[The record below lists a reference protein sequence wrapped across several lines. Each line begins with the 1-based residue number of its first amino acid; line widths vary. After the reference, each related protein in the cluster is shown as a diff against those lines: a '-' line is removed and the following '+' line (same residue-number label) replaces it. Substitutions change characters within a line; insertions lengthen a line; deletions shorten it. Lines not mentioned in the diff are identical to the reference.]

1 MIGLLER
8 LGEQLVSRGLRLAVA
23 ESCTGGLVGARLTD
37 PPGASRFL
45 VASVVTYSDEAKV
58 ALLGVRPE
66 TLAAHGAVS
75 EAVVREMLEGA
86 VARLDCDAGIAITGV
101 AGPGGGTPAKPV
113 GTVWIA
119 VSVRDR
125 ALVRHHRFDGD
136 RAEVRTGAVRMA
148 LEELS
153 GLLEGEA

>member
-1 MIGLLER
+1 MTGLAER
-8 LGEQLVSRGLRLAVA
+8 VGEQLANRGLRLAIA
-23 ESCTGGLVGARLTD
+23 ESCTGGLMGARLTD

-66 TLAAHGAVS
+66 TLAADGAVS
-75 EAVVREMLEGA
+75 ETVAREMLEGA

-101 AGPGGGTPAKPV
+101 AGPGGGTPVKPG

-119 VSVRDR
+119 VSVRGR
-125 ALVRHHRFDGD
+125 TVVRLHRFDGD
-136 RAEVRTGAVRMA
+136 RAAVRAGAVRVA

-153 GLLEGEA
+153 GLLEGGA